1 MLTSRRPH
9 RHFYIN
15 GNLEFSL
22 FFDPTPLPVET
33 IVKNFMEDR
42 VFKTSRFSK
51 KKLKSFEVSADGTEF
66 HLELN

>member
-1 MLTSRRPH
+1 MLSTRRPH

-15 GNLEFSL
+15 GSLEFSL
-22 FFDPTPLPVET
+22 FFDPTPLPVEA

-51 KKLKSFEVSADGTEF
+51 KKLKSFEVKGDGREF
-66 HLELN
+66 HLELS